1 MFLAPGEMD
10 YCKLLEKRD
19 IKLTPIDMDSFLQNQ
34 VIKPSSLPSQTQSK
48 KGGANKKESK
58 NPIQYL
64 SAVDAAVTLQNKIL
78 EKVESSEEI
87 KNQAIKAFTTWVKS
101 YATHN
106 KEEKLI
112 FHIRNLHLGHVA
124 KSFGLKE
131 NPQKISEMSKPKEM
145 MKKKRLGKNQ
155 RKEIRESQSAN
166 NSKDNGGFV
175 VSSARDEYKRQ
186 KVQQIMNVSEFV

>member
-1 MFLAPGEMD
+1 MD

-34 VIKPSSLPSQTQSK
+34 IIKPSSLPVKESK
-48 KGGANKKESK
+48 KKESK
-58 NPIQYL
+58 LPIQYL
-64 SAVDAAVTLQNKIL
+64 NAIDAAVTLQNQIL
-78 EKVESSEEI
+78 EKVENSEDI
-87 KNQAIKAFTTWVKS
+87 KNQAIKAFTTWVKA

-155 RKEIRESQSAN
+155 RKEIRENQN
-166 NSKDNGGFV
+166 TTNGRGENGYLV
-175 VSSARDEYKRQ
+175 GSAREEYKRQ